1 MIPQPVLPNG
11 TDQFRAADGTQ
22 CNTSLSPTGYV
33 EGGTFFNDGQ
43 QGRQDIGGYVRVL
56 TPFGSTKE
64 RIDCKRLFDFE
75 MSQREQQHNLER
87 LKDAIFSD

>member
-11 TDQFRAADGTQ
+11 SDQFRASDGTQ

-33 EGGTFFNDGQ
+33 EGGVFYNDS
-43 QGRQDIGGYVRVL
+43 REDTGGYVRVL
-56 TPFGSTKE
+56 IPFGGASE

-75 MSQREQQHNLER
+75 MNEREQQKKLER
-87 LKDAIFSD
+87 LKNAIFTD